1 MLRCHLEVEFSH
13 HNCCTIDHSE
23 LEKVHEVAI
32 GGNEIMFFGKK
43 NRKKE
48 RRWTKGYALILKV
61 GWPRGQ
67 TCKKT

>member
-1 MLRCHLEVEFSH
+1 VEFSH

-43 NRKKE
+43 N
-48 RRWTKGYALILKV
+48 
-61 GWPRGQ
+61 
-67 TCKKT
+67 